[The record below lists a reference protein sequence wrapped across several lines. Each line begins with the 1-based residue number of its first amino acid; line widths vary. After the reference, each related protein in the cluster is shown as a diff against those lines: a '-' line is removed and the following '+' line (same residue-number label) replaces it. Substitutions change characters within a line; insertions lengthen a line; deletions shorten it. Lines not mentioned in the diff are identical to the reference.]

1 VETSFS
7 AAARNT
13 FEQMGEAQLLAH
25 EGQRQM
31 AVALVSLI
39 KKALLGMVELV
50 TRSAPNSF
58 IP

>member
-1 VETSFS
+1 M
-7 AAARNT
+7 NT

-31 AVALVSLI
+31 AAALVNLV
-39 KKALLGMVELV
+39 KRAFLGMVELV

>member
-1 VETSFS
+1 MNS
-7 AAARNT
+7 

-31 AVALVSLI
+31 ASALVNLI
-39 KKALLGMVELV
+39 KRAFLGVVELI

-58 IP
+58 VP

>member
-1 VETSFS
+1 
-7 AAARNT
+7 
-13 FEQMGEAQLLAH
+13 
-25 EGQRQM
+25 M

>member
-1 VETSFS
+1 MKRTNDM
-7 AAARNT
+7 NT